1 MAASVVRKKYNFSF
15 CWPCWK
21 HCRTVNVWHV
31 PLVTS
36 VIACHHL
43 VRSYFLEE
51 EVWGGSFSRLYRF
64 PKKYF
69 GFFLNTFKLSRNG
82 GGESE
87 LPGKQDGVIMI
98 SQLYVEKRK

>member
-1 MAASVVRKKYNFSF
+1 M
-15 CWPCWK
+15 
-21 HCRTVNVWHV
+21 
-31 PLVTS
+31 
-36 VIACHHL
+36 
-43 VRSYFLEE
+43 
-51 EVWGGSFSRLYRF
+51 GGSFSRLYRF